1 MSIDDEK
8 FAIKFI
14 AKLVLYMIFHSLAG
28 KMWPCLTKRLYSL
41 SNCMALCV
49 SYFMP
54 VQDISLKFSKIS
66 LRYSDDALICL
77 LILLPEPV
85 ERMLLTLKVER
96 L

>member
-1 MSIDDEK
+1 
-8 FAIKFI
+8 
-14 AKLVLYMIFHSLAG
+14 
-28 KMWPCLTKRLYSL
+28 
-41 SNCMALCV
+41 MALCV